1 MIITKEK
8 IENYIPQRPPFVMID
23 NLVEASEVIFKSDF
37 KIVEGNIFLDNNY
50 LREFALIENI
60 AQTSSVGLA
69 ITKKFIG
76 TKKPDGYLGGISK
89 LKLYEVPKLNDTIST
104 VIHLLASFE
113 NMFLVKGVNYLDGKM
128 LMECEMKL
136 AGV

>member
-76 TKKPDGYLGGISK
+76 TKKLDGYLGGISK